1 MDMNE
6 LISLYG
12 SNTFNDEVMK
22 ERLPFSTYKEFH
34 DSLEKGETLS
44 KECASV
50 IANAMKI
57 WALEKGA
64 THFTHWFT
72 PLNGRSAEKHDAFLL
87 PEKDKAILDFNGKL
101 LRKGEPDASSFPTGG
116 LRATFE
122 ARGYTSWDC
131 TSPAFVKD
139 GSLYIP
145 TLFCSY
151 NGESLDDKTPLLK
164 SCDCLSKIATNL
176 LNLLGYKEVNKVTP
190 YVGGEQEYFLIKEE
204 LFQKRLDLKLTGRT
218 LFGAPP
224 SKAQEMNDHYF
235 ASIDKNVS
243 SFMKELDRELW
254 KFQIPSK
261 TKHNEVA
268 PCQHEIACVYTK
280 ANIACDNNN
289 LLMSLMQEIAKNH
302 GLRCLLHEKPFNK
315 LNGSGKHNNWSLMT
329 NNGINLFNPGKEPS
343 NNLAFLASLSC
354 LIKGID
360 EYQDLLR
367 LSIATASNDRRL
379 GGYEAP
385 PFIISIF
392 LGNEINDIIDS
403 IILNKQIRKDDNVRF
418 KTGVKVI
425 PDFKKDHTDRNRTSP
440 FAFTGN
446 KFEFRGVGSSL
457 SLAFINTI
465 LNAII
470 AFEMKEMTDEIQK
483 GNKPLDVIRKFFLEH
498 RRIIFEGD
506 SYSLKWKEEA
516 KNRGLL
522 NITNCVD
529 AFKCLKEKRIIELFE
544 SLGIYSEV
552 ELNSRYQIMLNNYS
566 NTIKVEASTSIKMA
580 RNQIYPSSI
589 RYLNELL
596 ETSNNLKKNNI
607 DNIFLLEQIKE
618 LSILLSKMYN
628 DVNLLEES
636 LEKVEQIKDDSF
648 KKASF
653 FKDEVIKN
661 MDSLREIVDLVET
674 KVDKSLWPLPT
685 YSDLLFDM

>member
-1 MDMNE
+1 
-6 LISLYG
+6 
-12 SNTFNDEVMK
+12 
-22 ERLPFSTYKEFH
+22 
-34 DSLEKGETLS
+34 
-44 KECASV
+44 
-50 IANAMKI
+50 
-57 WALEKGA
+57 
-64 THFTHWFT
+64 
-72 PLNGRSAEKHDAFLL
+72 
-87 PEKDKAILDFNGKL
+87 
-101 LRKGEPDASSFPTGG
+101 
-116 LRATFE
+116 
-122 ARGYTSWDC
+122 
-131 TSPAFVKD
+131 
-139 GSLYIP
+139 
-145 TLFCSY
+145 
-151 NGESLDDKTPLLK
+151 
-164 SCDCLSKIATNL
+164 
-176 LNLLGYKEVNKVTP
+176 
-190 YVGGEQEYFLIKEE
+190 
-204 LFQKRLDLKLTGRT
+204 
-218 LFGAPP
+218 
-224 SKAQEMNDHYF
+224 
-235 ASIDKNVS
+235 
-243 SFMKELDRELW
+243 
-254 KFQIPSK
+254 
-261 TKHNEVA
+261 
-268 PCQHEIACVYTK
+268 
-280 ANIACDNNN
+280 
-289 LLMSLMQEIAKNH
+289 
-302 GLRCLLHEKPFNK
+302 
-315 LNGSGKHNNWSLMT
+315 
-329 NNGINLFNPGKEPS
+329 
-343 NNLAFLASLSC
+343 
-354 LIKGID
+354 
-360 EYQDLLR
+360 
-367 LSIATASNDRRL
+367 
-379 GGYEAP
+379 
-385 PFIISIF
+385 
-392 LGNEINDIIDS
+392 
-403 IILNKQIRKDDNVRF
+403 
-418 KTGVKVI
+418 
-425 PDFKKDHTDRNRTSP
+425 
-440 FAFTGN
+440 
-446 KFEFRGVGSSL
+446 
-457 SLAFINTI
+457 
-465 LNAII
+465 
-470 AFEMKEMTDEIQK
+470 MKEMTDEIQK